1 MASIIKVD
9 TIQTAAGGT
18 PTAADLGLN
27 TTGSVLQVVNS
38 TISGTEVNTA
48 STSFTSTGHSA
59 SITPS
64 STSSKILILTNGTI
78 YNSAAGF
85 CVLTMYRSIGGGS
98 ATNIIASQDWGY
110 SFTYSGSADNA
121 SPTSC
126 AHLDS
131 PSTTSECVYTVYF
144 RRHTTGTAYYNI
156 NGGRANITLLE
167 IAG

>member
-1 MASIIKVD
+1 MSSIIKVD
-9 TIQTAAGGT
+9 QIQLANGST
-18 PTAADLGLN
+18 PTAGDLGLN
-27 TTGSVLQVVNS
+27 ITGGVLQVVNS
-38 TISGTEVNTA
+38 TLSGTEVNTT

-78 YNSAAGF
+78 YNNTSGF

-98 ATNIIASQDWGY
+98 ASDITAGQTWGY
-110 SFTYSGSADNA
+110 AFTYSGAADHG

-126 AHLDS
+126 AHLDT

-144 RRHTTGTAYYNI
+144 RVHGGGTSYYNI
-156 NGGRANITLLE
+156 NGGRSNITLLE